1 MMALFLMKAIAVDE
15 KLKVLEKVKLT

>member
-15 KLKVLEKVKLT
+15 ELKVLEKVKLS

>member
-15 KLKVLEKVKLT
+15 KLKVLEKVKLR